1 MFEEMG
7 MLLISR
13 LSSPLYRGSR
23 RNIIPTTKKNGF

>member
-7 MLLISR
+7 MFLVSR
-13 LSSPLYRGSR
+13 LSSPLSRGLR